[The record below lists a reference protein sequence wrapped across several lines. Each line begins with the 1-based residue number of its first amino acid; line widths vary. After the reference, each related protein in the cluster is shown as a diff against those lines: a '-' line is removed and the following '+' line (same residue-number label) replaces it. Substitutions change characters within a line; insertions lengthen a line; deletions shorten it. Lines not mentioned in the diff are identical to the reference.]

1 MTFDVRALAREKHLE
16 TGHGETEWENAL
28 ENARMS
34 LKVGAVGYRDL
45 AHVAR
50 ASRSPEKFTSMARLI
65 YQYTKAHPNG
75 GRVADALFRCVN
87 SSPFSLSDW
96 VDAIDYFYRWLVEG
110 KRKVDLLPMLKYLE
124 CCVAAP
130 DAKKNGQTLRAL
142 VEDMLDIFG
151 YEAG

>member
-1 MTFDVRALAREKHLE
+1 MTFDACALAREKHLE
-16 TGHGETEWENAL
+16 TGHGEAEWENAL

-34 LKVGAVGYRDL
+34 LKTGAVDCQGL
-45 AHVAR
+45 AHIAR

-65 YQYTKAHPNG
+65 YQCTKARPGG
-75 GRVADALFRCVN
+75 GRVADALFGCVN

-96 VDAIDYFYRWLVEG
+96 IDAIDYFYRWLVEG
-110 KRKVDLLPMLKYLE
+110 RRKVDFFPMIKYLE